1 MSINPVDR
9 FQGKVAQL
17 LIRNQNVFD
26 ILTKCQL
33 SCGKICRSTVKAS
46 TGCGCVSMD
55 APKTEIDFEKNT
67 YSKLHEKSGISGELC
82 HNCKSSIEGEIGE
95 TLFYLA
101 SLCNAL
107 GISMDKIMAAE
118 LKRVEALGK
127 YNLR

>member
-1 MSINPVDR
+1 MSMNPVEE
-9 FQGKVAQL
+9 FQEKVAFL

-26 ILTKCQL
+26 ILTKCQI

-46 TGCGCVSMD
+46 TGCGCVNMS
-55 APKTEIDFEKNT
+55 APKTAMDFQKNT
-67 YSKLHEKSGISGELC
+67 YERLHEKSGIQGELC
-82 HNCKSSIEGEIGE
+82 HECRSSVESEIGE

-107 GISMDKIMAAE
+107 GLSMEKVMTTE
-118 LKRVEALGK
+118 LKKLEALGK